1 MYSNNS
7 FLRKRS
13 TPKENSGLLWQVRP
27 VSIKPNRQEKRVDW
41 TTKQCPW
48 LPMPAGE
55 HAVHQW
61 VRSVRYDWI
70 IPCSATQEG
79 VVHSQLVSFQP
90 CFFSCCQPVGGFT
103 ETLLYAYS
111 VYTHDHICS
120 SQTWKIQT
128 STSILNK
135 RPIWSYPLSGRRLF
149 GDLLALFFYF
159 IQFLLRVI
167 WFLALCLGNVTT
179 ENLVTIAESKEVAAL
194 KIGPVTRL
202 VPRIRKSGKFFACGN
217 QNPGLKRSPASRL
230 RLEPGIWGRFQKV
243 RTGRPDHSPT
253 SHFDNEKSF
262 FPSVFEAIS
271 FIHAI

>member
-1 MYSNNS
+1 
-7 FLRKRS
+7 
-13 TPKENSGLLWQVRP
+13 
-27 VSIKPNRQEKRVDW
+27 
-41 TTKQCPW
+41 
-48 LPMPAGE
+48 MPAGE

-230 RLEPGIWGRFQKV
+230 RLEPESEGAFKKSELAGR
-243 RTGRPDHSPT
+243 TTARPVILT
-253 SHFDNEKSF
+253 RGKYF
-262 FPSVFEAIS
+262 FPSVFVGTPSPSYMLFRIWLDS
-271 FIHAI
+271 FA

>member
-1 MYSNNS
+1 
-7 FLRKRS
+7 
-13 TPKENSGLLWQVRP
+13 
-27 VSIKPNRQEKRVDW
+27 
-41 TTKQCPW
+41 
-48 LPMPAGE
+48 MPAGE

-70 IPCSATQEG
+70 IPCSATLEG
-79 VVHSQLVSFQP
+79 VVHSQLVSFHP

-120 SQTWKIQT
+120 SQTWKVQT

-135 RPIWSYPLSGRRLF
+135 RP
-149 GDLLALFFYF
+149 
-159 IQFLLRVI
+159 FLLRVI
-167 WFLALCLGNVTT
+167 WFLALCLGNVTA
-179 ENLVTIAESKEVAAL
+179 ENLVTIAESKEVAGL

-202 VPRIRKSGKFFACGN
+202 VPRIRKSGKFFAGGN

-230 RLEPGIWGRFQKV
+230 RLEPGIWRRFQKV

-253 SHFDNEKSF
+253 SHFDNEKCF
-262 FPSVFEAIS
+262 FPSVFVGKPSPSYMLFRIWLDS
-271 FIHAI
+271 FG

>member
-1 MYSNNS
+1 
-7 FLRKRS
+7 
-13 TPKENSGLLWQVRP
+13 
-27 VSIKPNRQEKRVDW
+27 
-41 TTKQCPW
+41 
-48 LPMPAGE
+48 MPAGE

-61 VRSVRYDWI
+61 VRFVRYDWI
-70 IPCSATQEG
+70 IPCSATLEG
-79 VVHSQLVSFQP
+79 VVHSQLVSFHP

-120 SQTWKIQT
+120 SQTWKVQT

-135 RPIWSYPLSGRRLF
+135 RP
-149 GDLLALFFYF
+149 
-159 IQFLLRVI
+159 FLLRVI
-167 WFLALCLGNVTT
+167 WFLALCLGNVTA
-179 ENLVTIAESKEVAAL
+179 ENLVTIAESKEVAGL

-253 SHFDNEKSF
+253 SHFDNEKYF
-262 FPSVFEAIS
+262 FPSVFVGTPSPSYMLFRIWLDS
-271 FIHAI
+271 FA

>member
-1 MYSNNS
+1 
-7 FLRKRS
+7 
-13 TPKENSGLLWQVRP
+13 
-27 VSIKPNRQEKRVDW
+27 
-41 TTKQCPW
+41 
-48 LPMPAGE
+48 MPAGE

-61 VRSVRYDWI
+61 VRCVRYDWI
-70 IPCSATQEG
+70 IPCSATLEG

-167 WFLALCLGNVTT
+167 WFLALYLGNVTT
-179 ENLVTIAESKEVAAL
+179 ENLVTIAESKEVAGL

-202 VPRIRKSGKFFACGN
+202 VPRIRKSGKFFAGGN

-230 RLEPGIWGRFQKV
+230 IGAGNLRALSKSQNWPAGPQ
-243 RTGRPDHSPT
+243 PDQ
-253 SHFDNEKSF
+253 SF
-262 FPSVFEAIS
+262 WQWKILFSRCFCWKAIS
-271 FIHAI
+271 LIHAI